1 MGAQTLLNPSPR
13 LILITDSSRLA
24 GELFF
29 EVVEAALR
37 GGVDALL
44 LREKQLPS
52 SRLLALAARLREL
65 SRRYQASLIIHSQ
78 ADIAEAVGADGIH
91 VGAADIDSIAAI
103 KTWLGDQPFSI
114 SASCH
119 NADELTAAAK
129 AGADWAMLSPV
140 FPTHSHPGAA
150 HLGPERFSQL
160 ADRAA
165 LPVVALGGI
174 TPVNAAAIS
183 GKPIAVIGA
192 ILDADDP
199 EAAARSLSSLAGA

>member
-1 MGAQTLLNPSPR
+1 M
-13 LILITDSSRLA
+13 
-24 GELFF
+24 
-29 EVVEAALR
+29 EAALR

-44 LREKQLPS
+44 VREKQLPS

-65 SRRYQASLIIHSQ
+65 TRRYQARLIIHSQ

-91 VGAADIDSIAAI
+91 VGAAHIDSIATI
-103 KTWLGDQPFSI
+103 KTWLGDQKFSI

-140 FPTHSHPGAA
+140 FPTQSHRDAA
-150 HLGPERFSQL
+150 HLGLERFSQL
-160 ADRAA
+160 ADQAA

-174 TPVNAAAIS
+174 TPDNAAALS
-183 GKPIAVIGA
+183 GKALAVISA

-199 EAAARSLSSLAGA
+199 EAAAQCLSNLAGQ